1 MRWQINRYSYLI
13 FSFLALA
20 GATLVA
26 SRLGRL
32 AGTTLVLAVGG
43 LLAGVQAALRSGS
56 SLESW
61 SAVEAVLGRG
71 RPALLFIYSDT

>member
-1 MRWQINRYSYLI
+1 MRWLINRYSYLI

-20 GATLVA
+20 GAGLAA

-32 AGTTLVLAVGG
+32 AGTALVLGVGG
-43 LLAGVQAALRSGS
+43 MLAGVQAALRSGS
-56 SLESW
+56 SLSSW
-61 SAVEAVLGRG
+61 REVEAALGRG